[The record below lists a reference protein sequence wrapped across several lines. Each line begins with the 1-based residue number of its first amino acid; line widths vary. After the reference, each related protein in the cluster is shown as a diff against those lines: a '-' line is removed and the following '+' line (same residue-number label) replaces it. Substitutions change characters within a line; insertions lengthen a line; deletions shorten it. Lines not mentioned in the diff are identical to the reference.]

1 MKLIKLPKS
10 LTGPTFHQMQTAFR
24 LDASGQVIVMT
35 LTNAAPLNDEQRA
48 LAVRMLES
56 FQPRP
61 VAPAL
66 NVAANGKSPFV
77 AKNGC

>member
-1 MKLIKLPKS
+1 MKLIKLAKS
-10 LTGPTFHQMQTAFR
+10 LTGRTFHQMQTAFR

-48 LAVRMLES
+48 LVVRMLES

-61 VAPAL
+61 VALPEELTDAECG
-66 NVAANGKSPFV
+66 ASSRI
-77 AKNGC
+77 